1 MGYYLHSLIDKGSVA
16 KIDKPEEEPV
26 VHGPGEGRHRVQA
39 VVRVLTLVHPLRAD
53 LEYHDQ
59 DQVENGD
66 VDDYV
71 VDDDVMTHLDLG
83 SDEVAIEE
91 LPVLDPVKLAN
102 LLSRFRVV
110 HLATFLATLL
120 LERHLWGERGED
132 ENDFSRKDQVTSE
145 VSNGRSELESVR
157 LKNSLINL
165 TPQSYENCCFLFFRK
180 VTFSSGEK
188 PRVSKATSVNSNSS
202 ASSMESTFTFPCK

>member
-1 MGYYLHSLIDKGSVA
+1 M
-16 KIDKPEEEPV
+16 
-26 VHGPGEGRHRVQA
+26 
-39 VVRVLTLVHPLRAD
+39 
-53 LEYHDQ
+53 
-59 DQVENGD
+59 
-66 VDDYV
+66 
-71 VDDDVMTHLDLG
+71 MTHLDLG
-83 SDEVAIEE
+83 SDEVSIEK

-102 LLSRFRVV
+102 LLSWFRVV
-110 HLATFLATLL
+110 HLATLLATLL
-120 LERHLWGERGED
+120 LERHLWGVVGLYLEIKTSSLERGED

-165 TPQSYENCCFLFFRK
+165 IQSYENCFFLFFRK

-202 ASSMESTFTFPCK
+202 ASSMESTFTFPCKKK

>member
-1 MGYYLHSLIDKGSVA
+1 M
-16 KIDKPEEEPV
+16 
-26 VHGPGEGRHRVQA
+26 
-39 VVRVLTLVHPLRAD
+39 
-53 LEYHDQ
+53 
-59 DQVENGD
+59 
-66 VDDYV
+66 
-71 VDDDVMTHLDLG
+71 MTHLDLG
-83 SDEVAIEE
+83 SDEVAIEK

-165 TPQSYENCCFLFFRK
+165 IQLS
-180 VTFSSGEK
+180 
-188 PRVSKATSVNSNSS
+188 
-202 ASSMESTFTFPCK
+202 